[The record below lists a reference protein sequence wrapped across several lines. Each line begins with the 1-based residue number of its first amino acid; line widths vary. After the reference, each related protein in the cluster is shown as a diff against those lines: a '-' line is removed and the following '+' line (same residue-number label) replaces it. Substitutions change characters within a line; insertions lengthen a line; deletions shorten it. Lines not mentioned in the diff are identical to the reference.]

1 MTEMNG
7 APVATTLSWVYF
19 PTAFILGALHALEP
33 GHAKTLTAAY
43 LIGIKGTRRDAIL
56 LGVSVATTHS
66 AVVIGIAVAALL
78 IGRESFTQ
86 DVTHSLQLVSG
97 WIVVALGAWLL
108 YKRYKFTREARA
120 AGMTSSQ
127 LEDEHEHEEEC
138 ADHHHEIPD
147 YVERGERPTLLQ
159 IISFGAAGGLIPCPS
174 SITVM
179 LLALSVGQVGMGL
192 FSLMGFSL
200 GLAVTLV
207 GVGLLVVSGLS
218 RLQKT
223 SKLHWVS
230 THSPMISA
238 FLVLLSGVLALVT
251 LH

>member
-1 MTEMNG
+1 MD
-7 APVATTLSWVYF
+7 AVPVATTLSWVYF
-19 PTAFILGALHALEP
+19 PTAFVLGALHALEP

-43 LIGIKGTRRDAIL
+43 LIGIKGTRRDAFL
-56 LGVSVATTHS
+56 LGISVAITHS
-66 AVVIGIAVAALL
+66 AVVIGIAVAAFL

-86 DVTHSLQLVSG
+86 EVTHTLQLASG
-97 WIVVALGAWLL
+97 WIVVALGTWLL
-108 YKRYKFTREARA
+108 FKRYKFAQEAKK
-120 AGMTSSQ
+120 AGLSSAG
-127 LEDEHEHEEEC
+127 LEEEHEHEDEC

-147 YVERGERPTLLQ
+147 YVERGERPTFFQ

-192 FSLMGFSL
+192 FSLLGFSL

-207 GVGLLVVSGLS
+207 GVGLLVVTGLTQLKKTS
-218 RLQKT
+218 RLNWI
-223 SKLHWVS
+223 SAN
-230 THSPMISA
+230 SPMISA
-238 FLVLLSGVLALVT
+238 LLVLLSGVLALVT